1 MKKLLEIS
9 SFYTY
14 LLKMTVIWCTAPE
27 IWSATEFLSFWG
39 PFFLIWNILLH
50 MSTINEGHM
59 IHGSWNIMCNTEFF
73 VILGHFC
80 SFIPWLPRKSK
91 FWKIDLCT
99 INDNHMIY
107 AFSFFVIFC
116 SFIHLTTQK
125 IIWCMVREI
134 WSRINRFFFFS
145 FLVVFCSFTTL
156 KLQNQNFWKKDKT
169 LEISSFYTRVPKV
182 MIICYTV
189 P

>member
-134 WSRINRFFFFS
+134 WSRINRFFFF
-145 FLVVFCSFTTL
+145 FH
-156 KLQNQNFWKKDKT
+156 FW
-169 LEISSFYTRVPKV
+169 LFFALLPH
-182 MIICYTV
+182 
-189 P
+189 